1 MTSRGHPGVT
11 PYTNL
16 VPTTYFGSAWATLGL
31 ARSVPASPVSSAK
44 QQRTF
49 DEIRRYQG
57 KYTRDEKGPGQPVI
71 GVDLRY
77 YELDDQTLANFA
89 SILQAF
95 PELRALQLKSKQIN
109 DPGLAHLKSLPLLQ
123 IVALEDTAI
132 TDAELV
138 HLKALTQLQ
147 ELNLKGT
154 KVTETGI
161 QELQKALPKVKVER

>member
-1 MTSRGHPGVT
+1 
-11 PYTNL
+11 
-16 VPTTYFGSAWATLGL
+16 
-31 ARSVPASPVSSAK
+31 
-44 QQRTF
+44 
-49 DEIRRYQG
+49 
-57 KYTRDEKGPGQPVI
+57 VI

-132 TDAELV
+132 TDAGLV